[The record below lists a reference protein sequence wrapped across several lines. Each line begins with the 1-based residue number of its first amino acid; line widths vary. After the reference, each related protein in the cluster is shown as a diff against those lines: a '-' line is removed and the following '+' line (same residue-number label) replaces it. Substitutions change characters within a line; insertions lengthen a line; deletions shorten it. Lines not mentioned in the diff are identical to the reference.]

1 MTIKTGNIVTLH
13 GEASSFTY
21 KVIEANEDRFL
32 VTPVFWEAGISPV
45 DLVYSEH
52 IESVLN

>member
-13 GEASSFTY
+13 GASFTY

-32 VTPVFWEAGISPV
+32 VTPIFWEDGIAPV
-45 DLVYSEH
+45 ELVYSEH